1 MNKEDFT
8 RAVKLFE
15 EHKHIIKLLDE
26 INSRN
31 YYNSTIKIINRVC
44 DITIDD
50 DAINKKAIEY
60 IIQSYKDRLNC
71 INNQLLALEVDIFEE

>member
-60 IIQSYKDRLNC
+60 MTKGGAGIGSLGVMILSHGDQ
-71 INNQLLALEVDIFEE
+71 

>member
-31 YYNSTIKIINRVC
+31 YYNSTV
-44 DITIDD
+44 
-50 DAINKKAIEY
+50 
-60 IIQSYKDRLNC
+60 
-71 INNQLLALEVDIFEE
+71 